1 MVPFDG
7 LFANNYVLPLAIAA
21 YDATTPPAGFAK
33 TWEVLADPS
42 QNALLAARVT
52 GGSTTHMDAY
62 NAMIKQPR
70 KPVAQTHDLAAA
82 ARTEDV
88 DSGPNLHFGWV
99 CADTAKNILIV
110 TIRGTEYL
118 AEWLKDFDFIGT
130 PYQPVPGRGTV
141 HQGFQIVYYSIRANL
156 LGIIQEARTAYPAL
170 KTILVTGHSLGAAVA
185 GLAAPDLITSAAK
198 GLGPIVYTFAEP
210 RVGHHDYAV
219 FFNSVIDV
227 CYRITNFWDVVP
239 NLPPLLALYEHEGQ
253 ELVIDSGF
261 SLDVAH
267 NHVLATGY
275 VPGLAKWVQ
284 QHPVQATAHF
294 GSVSIPTLVGVSP

>member
-1 MVPFDG
+1 
-7 LFANNYVLPLAIAA
+7 
-21 YDATTPPAGFAK
+21 
-33 TWEVLADPS
+33 
-42 QNALLAARVT
+42 
-52 GGSTTHMDAY
+52 MDAY
-62 NAMIKQPR
+62 NAMIKQQR
-70 KPVAQTHDLAAA
+70 RPVARAHDLAAA
-82 ARTEDV
+82 ARTGDV
-88 DSGPNLHFGWV
+88 DSGPNLNFGWV

-110 TIRGTEYL
+110 TIRGTEFL
-118 AEWLKDFDFIGT
+118 TEWLKDFDFIGT
-130 PYQPVPGRGTV
+130 SYQPVPGRGTV
-141 HQGFQIVYYSIRANL
+141 HQGFQIVYYSIRAHL
-156 LGIIQEARTAYPAL
+156 LGIIQEARTAFPAL

-185 GLAAPDLITSAAK
+185 GIAAPDLITSAAG

-253 ELVIDSGF
+253 ELVINSGF

-284 QHPVQATAHF
+284 EHPVQATAHF
-294 GSVSIPTLVGVSP
+294 GSVSISTLVGVSP